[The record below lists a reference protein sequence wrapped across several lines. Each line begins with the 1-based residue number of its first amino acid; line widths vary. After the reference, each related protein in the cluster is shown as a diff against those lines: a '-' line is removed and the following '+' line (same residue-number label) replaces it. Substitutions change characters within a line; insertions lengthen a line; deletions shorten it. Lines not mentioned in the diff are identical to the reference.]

1 MKEWEITMYQLYIA
15 NKNYSSWSL
24 RPWILMKELDIA
36 FEERLQP
43 FESEDSFAAFRQFS
57 PSGTVPC
64 LIDDDRVIWDSL
76 AIIEYLAERSVGVWP
91 VDESARTFA
100 RCAAAEMHSSFT
112 ALRHICPMNCA
123 ITVEMA
129 EIPAKL
135 QRDIDRV
142 DELWREGLDRFGGPY
157 LAGDTFTAADAFYCP
172 VAYRIRSYQLPVSAE
187 ALTYGERLL
196 ALPGMVDWDAAAVA
210 EPWIEAAHEEEA
222 RAAGEITRDR
232 RNS

>member
-1 MKEWEITMYQLYIA
+1 
-15 NKNYSSWSL
+15 
-24 RPWILMKELDIA
+24 
-36 FEERLQP
+36 
-43 FESEDSFAAFRQFS
+43 
-57 PSGTVPC
+57 
-64 LIDDDRVIWDSL
+64 
-76 AIIEYLAERSVGVWP
+76 
-91 VDESARTFA
+91 
-100 RCAAAEMHSSFT
+100 
-112 ALRHICPMNCA
+112 MNCA

-222 RAAGEITRDR
+222 RAAGKVIRDR